1 MIGRN
6 NRKTETAVD
15 IDIESSQIQNSYVG
29 CNITNNIDFLDISI
43 NNVFKEIF
51 NEIKEIDDD
60 EIKEQLEKYCYN
72 IKKLYKDS
80 KEKFLKL
87 ANISSCSLEEVP
99 KENQIQN
106 IIKFWI
112 VAKYFDNKIDME
124 KVADSL
130 GKFNFDG
137 NDSWFF
143 TPSNSTTR
151 SIEKCI
157 AAIKHYLKVEDDMD
171 SLKNGNCYISRI
183 TPTKEFSCNK
193 CKDGYIILGNVDGII
208 EDFVDGK
215 KNIVNLK
222 DTALQRDFINIQ
234 VARQLKMKCGNCIS
248 DLEQVPGNVQILK
261 K

>member
-6 NRKTETAVD
+6 NRKTETA
-15 IDIESSQIQNSYVG
+15 IDIESSQIENSYIG
-29 CNITNNIDFLDISI
+29 CSITNNIDFLDISI
-43 NNVFKEIF
+43 NNVFKEILD
-51 NEIKEIDDD
+51 EIKEIDDD
-60 EIKEQLEKYCYN
+60 EIKEQLEKCYYN
-72 IKKLYKDS
+72 IRKLYLNS
-80 KEKFLKL
+80 KREFLKL
-87 ANISSCSLEEVP
+87 ANISSCSLGEEP
-99 KENQIQN
+99 KENQIEN

-143 TPSNSTTR
+143 TPSKSTTR

-157 AAIKHYLKVEDDMD
+157 AAIKHYLKFEDDMD

-183 TPTKEFSCNK
+183 TTTKEFNCNK
-193 CKDGYIILGNVDGII
+193 CKDGYIVLGNADGII

-222 DTALQRDFINIQ
+222 DTVLQRDFINIQ

-248 DLEQVPGNVQILK
+248 DLEQIPGNVQILK